1 MSLKATLRKAAGL
14 LVELPPDE
22 AGAPQDPAELDRRL
36 AEVNKQL
43 DKLGVDKP
51 APQST
56 KTVEQIVK
64 DTKGPNLEEI
74 KVPSEAAQQPLITP
88 DGKVDFE
95 AVYKKAGIG
104 TPAYTAEQMLELL
117 ESLPAE
123 LPLETRRQTVKVT
136 LNSLGKTLGA
146 TPETIVADATRKL
159 AALDSFVDAVTKHT
173 AEYIS
178 AAQVDIAT
186 LESKIAERRKGIEAA
201 QQRQASASR
210 QCTAESD
217 RIDDLLEF
225 FSLDVAP
232 SKYAAEPESTPQ
244 NP

>member
-1 MSLKATLRKAAGL
+1 MGLKATLRKAAGL
-14 LVELPPDE
+14 LVELPPDSAE
-22 AGAPQDPAELDRRL
+22 TPADPAELDRRL
-36 AEVNKQL
+36 AEVNRKL
-43 DKLGVDKP
+43 VKLGGDKA
-51 APQST
+51 APQA

-64 DTKGPNLEEI
+64 DSQGPGLQEI
-74 KVPSEAAQQPLITP
+74 KVPAESAQQPLIAP
-88 DGKVDFE
+88 DGKVDFQ

-104 TPAYTAEQMLELL
+104 IPAYTAEQMLELL
-117 ESLPAE
+117 ESLPQE

-146 TPETIVADATRKL
+146 TPESIVADATRKL

-178 AAQVDIAT
+178 AAQVEIAT

-201 QQRQASASR
+201 QQRQASAGK
-210 QCTAESD
+210 QCDAEAD

-232 SKYAAEPESTPQ
+232 SKYAPDTSPSPQ